1 MRLRNYLRTALPPV
15 LVLALALLLWDLGTR
30 VFEPPAYVLP
40 GPARVLDAARLHA
53 PQLLQA
59 TWRTGSAAVLGLVAS
74 FVVGLLVSLLF
85 SQSRTL
91 ERSLYPYAIFLQTVP
106 IIAIAPLIVTWLG
119 TGFVSVVVV
128 AFIISL
134 FPIITS
140 ATTGLVSVE
149 PQFLELFELH
159 NASRWQTLVK
169 LRLPHSVPSLVTGL
183 KTSCGLSVVGCIVG
197 ENFVGYD
204 LQRFGLGYLIM
215 QSSNQIKADYLFAAI
230 IASTLLGVAMFSGV
244 SLAGRWLIAWGHF
257 APLRAST
264 SAEPRI

>member
-1 MRLRNYLRTALPPV
+1 MIAFRTLRTVFLPL
-15 LVLALALLLWDLGTR
+15 LVLALAILFWDLGTR
-30 VFEPPAYVLP
+30 LFEPPAYVLP
-40 GPARVLDAARLHA
+40 SPGRVLSAARQHA

-59 TWRTGSAAVLGLVAS
+59 SWRTGSAALFGLVAS

-106 IIAIAPLIVTWLG
+106 IIAIAPLIVTWIG

-128 AFIISL
+128 AFVISL

-140 ATTGLVSVE
+140 ATTGLVSIE
-149 PQFLELFELH
+149 PQLLELFELH
-159 NASRWQTLVK
+159 RASRWQTLLK
-169 LRLPHSVPSLVTGL
+169 LRLPHSVPFLVTGL
-183 KTSCGLSVVGCIVG
+183 KTSCGLAVVGCIVG

-204 LQRFGLGYLIM
+204 LEHFGLGYLIM

-230 IASTLLGVAMFSGV
+230 IASTLLGVVMFTLV
-244 SLAGRWLIAWGHF
+244 SLVGRWLIAWGHF
-257 APLRAST
+257 APLRAT
-264 SAEPRI
+264 SATDPAR